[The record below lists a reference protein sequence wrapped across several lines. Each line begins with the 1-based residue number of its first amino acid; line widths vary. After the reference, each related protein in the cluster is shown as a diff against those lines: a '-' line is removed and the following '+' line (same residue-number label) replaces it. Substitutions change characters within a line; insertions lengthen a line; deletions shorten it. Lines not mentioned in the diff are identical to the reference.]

1 MSGTFDISADTKDTK
16 EKRESTVIA
25 RTDLA
30 FGSPVTRDMLI
41 ADFRSLG
48 LCRGDVVLVH
58 SSLSSLGW
66 VVGESRTVIEAL
78 QNVIGETGTL
88 VMPAHSGHLSDPE
101 LWEHPPVPESWK
113 QIIRDEMPAFD
124 PGVTATRGMGAIP
137 ELFRTLPGVLRSY
150 HPTASFAAS
159 GQKAAFITE
168 NHSLETGLGDS
179 GPLGRVH
186 DLNGK
191 VLLIGVRHGNN
202 TSLHLAEHRADWP
215 TKTNHREG
223 SPVYRD
229 GERAWMLYDE
239 LDFEDEDFE
248 ACGAAFEESVVP
260 NANLSVAKVALAE
273 CRLMN
278 QRALVNF
285 ATEWLS
291 KNRATAGNV

>member
-1 MSGTFDISADTKDTK
+1 MSDTKDTK

-101 LWEHPPVPESWK
+101 PWEHPPVPESWK

-137 ELFRTLPGVLRSY
+137 ELFRTLPGFRRPRDPCWKEEPCSA
-150 HPTASFAAS
+150 PPAA
-159 GQKAAFITE
+159 QA
-168 NHSLETGLGDS
+168 
-179 GPLGRVH
+179 RVQMA
-186 DLNGK
+186 GYRC
-191 VLLIGVRHGNN
+191 V
-202 TSLHLAEHRADWP
+202 
-215 TKTNHREG
+215 
-223 SPVYRD
+223 PV
-229 GERAWMLYDE
+229 
-239 LDFEDEDFE
+239 
-248 ACGAAFEESVVP
+248 GA
-260 NANLSVAKVALAE
+260 
-273 CRLMN
+273 
-278 QRALVNF
+278 
-285 ATEWLS
+285 
-291 KNRATAGNV
+291 